1 MKHGSIARSW
11 IWSLATACLLAAPPA
26 GAGGEKL
33 AVAAGDVLQVSVL
46 AGGSKQ
52 EDFTV
57 AVSPAGSLVAPLLG
71 EVVVAGQTTD
81 HIADA
86 LRTAYAR
93 GFYVNPTV
101 IVAVKEYAAK
111 IYVSGEVVRPG
122 AYPFQS
128 GLTLLNACVTAGG
141 LTTFAAP
148 GKVRVIHASDGG
160 TRVVQVD
167 LARVRKGTLPDV
179 PLNPGDHIEVPARRF

>member
-1 MKHGSIARSW
+1 MNRVSNGGRWTWA
-11 IWSLATACLLAAPPA
+11 LAAACLMAAPPA
-26 GAGGEKL
+26 RAGAEKL

-71 EVVVAGQTTD
+71 EVAVAGRTTD
-81 HIADA
+81 HIAEA
-86 LRTAYAR
+86 LRSAYAR
-93 GFYVNPTV
+93 GFYVNPIV
-101 IVAVKEYAAK
+101 VVAVKEYAAK
-111 IYVSGEVVRPG
+111 IYVSGEVVHPG

-141 LTTFAAP
+141 LTAFAAP
-148 GKVRVIHASDGG
+148 GKVRVIRASGEG
-160 TRVVQVD
+160 PRIVQVD
-167 LARVRKGTLPDV
+167 LARVRKGAQPDV
-179 PLNPGDHIEVPARRF
+179 PLDPGDHIEVPARRF